1 MSHTH
6 RSKDKLVA
14 RIRRLKGQ
22 MEAVER
28 ALENEQPCGDVLQL
42 LASIRGAL
50 SGLTVELM
58 QEHLSEHVVQAE
70 TDAERRQAASELADA
85 LRTYMRGE

>member
-1 MSHTH
+1 MAHTH
-6 RSKDKLVA
+6 KSKDKLLA

-28 ALENEQPCGDVLQL
+28 ALEGEAPCGDVLQL
-42 LASIRGAL
+42 LSSIRGAL

-58 QEHLSEHVVQAE
+58 QEHLSEHVVAAE
-70 TDAERRQAASELADA
+70 TEADRQQAAAELSEA
-85 LRTYMRGE
+85 LKTYMRGE

>member
-6 RSKDKLVA
+6 RSKEKLVA

-28 ALENEQPCGDVLQL
+28 ALDTEQPCGEVLQL

-58 QEHLSEHVVQAE
+58 QEHLSEHVLEAE
-70 TDAERRQAASELADA
+70 TDAQRRQAATELAEA

>member
-6 RSKDKLVA
+6 KSKDKLLA

-28 ALENEQPCGDVLQL
+28 ALEGEVPCGDVLQL
-42 LASIRGAL
+42 LSSIRGAL

-58 QEHLSEHVVQAE
+58 QEHLSEHVLAAQSE
-70 TDAERRQAASELADA
+70 ESRRQAAQELSEA
-85 LRTYMRGE
+85 LKTYMRGE

>member
-58 QEHLSEHVVQAE
+58 QEHLSEHVVQVE
-70 TDAERRQAASELADA
+70 TDAERRQAASELAEA

>member
-6 RSKDKLVA
+6 REKAKLLA
-14 RIRRLKGQ
+14 RVRRMKGQ

-28 ALENEQPCGDVLQL
+28 ALESGQPCNDVLQL

-50 SGLTVELM
+50 SGLTGEVMEDHLR
-58 QEHLSEHVVQAE
+58 EHVLLAEDEKARAQAVDELSE
-70 TDAERRQAASELADA
+70 A
-85 LRTYMRGE
+85 LRTYIR

>member
-28 ALENEQPCGDVLQL
+28 ALESEQPCGDVLQL

>member
-1 MSHTH
+1 MAHTH

-28 ALENEQPCGDVLQL
+28 ALESEQPCGDVLQL

-70 TDAERRQAASELADA
+70 NDADRRQAANELAEA

>member
-1 MSHTH
+1 MSHNH

-70 TDAERRQAASELADA
+70 TDAERRQAASELAEA

>member
-28 ALENEQPCGDVLQL
+28 ALESEQPCADVLQL

-70 TDAERRQAASELADA
+70 TDAERRQAASELAEA

>member
-1 MSHTH
+1 MGHTH

-70 TDAERRQAASELADA
+70 TDAERRQAASELAEA

>member
-28 ALENEQPCGDVLQL
+28 ALESEQPCGDVLQL

-70 TDAERRQAASELADA
+70 TDAERRQAASELAEA

>member
-6 RSKDKLVA
+6 RDRDKLLA
-14 RIRRLKGQ
+14 RVRRLKGQ

-28 ALENEQPCGDVLQL
+28 ALEAEKPCGEVLQL

-50 SGLTVELM
+50 SGLTGEVM
-58 QEHLSEHVVQAE
+58 QDHLHEHILHAE
-70 TDAERRQAASELADA
+70 NDADRAAAAEDLAAA
-85 LRTYMRGE
+85 LRTYIR